1 MTTPPTSSE
10 SNPATTPPKHKPP
23 RLLHHWLTTNIRDS
37 HLLDSQLLLLTFAI
51 GMQDVATF
59 LDYSCFASNQTGN
72 SVLLAAA
79 VFSRGN
85 GNTALIS
92 LPRIAISLASF
103 VSAGFVAGQLGN
115 LVGPRKRWWLLLSNL
130 LQTVMVFVA
139 AALQFVY
146 PIRPEDVVVARLVIA
161 LLAFSSGAQ
170 VAMTRGLKITEITTA
185 MATAAWVDLFVDE
198 RFWRWKN
205 RSRNRRVGFLVFL
218 LAGSF
223 VGAWAYRRIG
233 SAFVLLINALA
244 KAVVAGVLMFNGGI
258 EEEKEKEKEEVGDG
272 PGAMV

>member
-1 MTTPPTSSE
+1 MATPPKSSGLK
-10 SNPATTPPKHKPP
+10 PATPPKHK
-23 RLLHHWLTTNIRDS
+23 LLSSFHHWLTSTIPDS
-37 HLLDSQLLLLTFAI
+37 HLLDTQLLILTFAI

-79 VFSRGN
+79 AFGLGSD
-85 GNTALIS
+85 LIS
-92 LPRIAISLASF
+92 LPSIAISLASF
-103 VSAGFVAGQLGN
+103 VSGGFVAGQLGN
-115 LVGPRKRWWLLLSNL
+115 LAGTRRRWWLLLSNL

-139 AALQFVY
+139 AGLQFVY
-146 PIRPEDVVVARLVIA
+146 PIRTEDAVSKVVIV
-161 LLAFSSGAQ
+161 LLAFSSGGQ

-205 RSRNRRVGFLVFL
+205 RSRNRRVGFLVL
-218 LAGSF
+218 LVAGSF

-233 SAFVLLINALA
+233 SAFVLLINALG
-244 KAVVAGVLMFNGGI
+244 KAVVLGMLMFNGGTV
-258 EEEKEKEKEEVGDG
+258 EEKEKEELGNG
-272 PGAMV
+272 TGAMV